1 MKNLSHLKR
10 SLVASV
16 CGLSVLSA
24 AKTEQPNI
32 LFIFADDLSYETIRA
47 HSHLDIDTPNLDR
60 LVAEGTTFT
69 RAYNMGSWTGAVCM
83 ASRSMINTGQFVWRT
98 PRKAADFKPAVAAGQ
113 TWSQLL
119 KSAGYRTYMTGKW
132 HVPMDAAKIFDVAV
146 DIRPGMPMDVKD
158 GYNRP
163 VDEAAYEA
171 GWKPWETKYGGF
183 WEGGTHWSEVIAQHA
198 ESFLAEATDDLSL
211 IHI

>member
-1 MKNLSHLKR
+1 MKNLSHLKL

-119 KSAGYRTYMTGKW
+119 KSAGYRTYTVSYT
-132 HVPMDAAKIFDVAV
+132 HLRAH
-146 DIRPGMPMDVKD
+146 
-158 GYNRP
+158 
-163 VDEAAYEA
+163 
-171 GWKPWETKYGGF
+171 ETP
-183 WEGGTHWSEVIAQHA
+183 
-198 ESFLAEATDDLSL
+198 
-211 IHI
+211 

>member
-1 MKNLSHLKR
+1 VFKPSVIYYYMKILSLLKLT
-10 SLVASV
+10 LVISA

-47 HSHLDIDTPNLDR
+47 HGHLDIDTPNLDR
-60 LVAEGTTFT
+60 LVAEGTTFSH
-69 RAYNMGSWTGAVCM
+69 AYNMGSWTGAVCM

-98 PRKAADFKPAVAAGQ
+98 PRKGQDFKPVVAAGE

-132 HVPMDAAKIFDVAV
+132 HVPMDAAKIFD
-146 DIRPGMPMDVKD
+146 
-158 GYNRP
+158 
-163 VDEAAYEA
+163 
-171 GWKPWETKYGGF
+171 
-183 WEGGTHWSEVIAQHA
+183 IASRYSSRHA
-198 ESFLAEATDDLSL
+198 EGCRGRAIIDQSMRLLMRLAGSPGKLNTVAFGRVARTGVK
-211 IHI
+211 